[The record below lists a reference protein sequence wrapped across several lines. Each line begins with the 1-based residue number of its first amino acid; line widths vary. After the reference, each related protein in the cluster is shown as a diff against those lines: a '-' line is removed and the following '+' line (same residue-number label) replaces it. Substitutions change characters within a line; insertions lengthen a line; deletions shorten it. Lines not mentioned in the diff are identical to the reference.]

1 MQSSVSIG
9 EKAPE
14 FKLKAYFPKDDKIVE
29 LEIPKNDGKWKIL
42 TFYPGDFTFVCATDI
57 EAFMELKVQFEN
69 NGAEI
74 YAISTDSVFSHKGWA
89 QTSPRVSK
97 STIPMIDDY
106 KKVITSAY
114 GFLNEESGA
123 ARRGIA
129 IIDPE
134 GKLQYFSVF
143 NDALGKDAEHIY
155 TAFMALK
162 KIAETKPEDGHICAI
177 PANWRIGKDSLS
189 IDTVKDIGKL

>member
-9 EKAPE
+9 GKAPE
-14 FKLKAYFPKDDKIVE
+14 FKLKAFFPKDDRITE
-29 LEIPKNDGKWKIL
+29 LEIPKADGKWKIL

-57 EAFMELKVQFEN
+57 EAFMELKEQFEK
-69 NGAEI
+69 NGAEV

-89 QTSPRVSK
+89 QASPRVSK
-97 STIPMIDDY
+97 SAIPMIDDY
-106 KKVITSAY
+106 KKEITSAY

-123 ARRGIA
+123 ARRGVA
-129 IIDPE
+129 IIDPQ
-134 GKLQYFSVF
+134 GRLQYFSVF

-177 PANWRIGKDSLS
+177 PANWRVGKDSLN